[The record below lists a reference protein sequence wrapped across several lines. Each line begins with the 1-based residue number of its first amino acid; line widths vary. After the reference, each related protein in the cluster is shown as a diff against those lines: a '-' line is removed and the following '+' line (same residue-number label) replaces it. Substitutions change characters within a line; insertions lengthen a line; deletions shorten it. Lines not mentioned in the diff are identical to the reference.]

1 MKKIMNGFHLSENA
15 QTALLAAGFLGL
27 VMFLSYLYWFA

>member
-1 MKKIMNGFHLSENA
+1 MKRMIHSFHLAEPLKI
-15 QTALLAAGFLGL
+15 ALMAVGFLGL